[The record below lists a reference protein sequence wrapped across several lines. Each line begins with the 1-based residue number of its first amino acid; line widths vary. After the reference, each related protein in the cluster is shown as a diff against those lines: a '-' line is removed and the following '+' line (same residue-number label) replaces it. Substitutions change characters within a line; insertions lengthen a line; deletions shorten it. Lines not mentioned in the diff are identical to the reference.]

1 MTLATCFLLLLILS
15 IQLARATARRLTG
28 ARLSVRNATEN
39 APVRITASECI
50 WSSRLCTPTPGVP
63 YWRQHHESVFLCLI
77 IFLSVDGE
85 CGGMPLIGAGW
96 LSGYAV
102 TTLFS
107 RSGNLKGFSV
117 YTSPVTAKKLVWTS
131 RSRGEEADRES
142 VCICSEQLQNARPP
156 YYSNNCGIPVH
167 SKLYPLKSGYL
178 ATQFVHGLSLFY
190 IFKRRN
196 RHTTRLR
203 GYAATRLRGNVP
215 TRLRGY
221 VATWLHGYGATW
233 LHGYRARGYAAT
245 RLGIKNE

>member
-1 MTLATCFLLLLILS
+1 M
-15 IQLARATARRLTG
+15 
-28 ARLSVRNATEN
+28 
-39 APVRITASECI
+39 
-50 WSSRLCTPTPGVP
+50 
-63 YWRQHHESVFLCLI
+63 
-77 IFLSVDGE
+77 DGE

-117 YTSPVTAKKLVWTS
+117 YTNPVTAKKLVWTS

-142 VCICSEQLQNARPP
+142 VCICSEQLQNTRPR

-178 ATQFVHGLSLFY
+178 ATQFVHGRSLFY

-203 GYAATRLRGNVP
+203 GYAATRQRAY
-215 TRLRGY
+215 TATWLRGY
-221 VATWLHGYGATW
+221 TAMGLPGYTATGLG
-233 LHGYRARGYAAT
+233 AT